1 MEILFSAFLLSL
13 VLVGIH
19 AYFGLEIIRRGI
31 IFTDLAVGQGAALGA
46 AASLFFW
53 DGRFQYGCSLLAA
66 LLFALWISLA
76 SNRGRFPEAFIGLVY
91 ALGISA
97 VFLLLS
103 KSPHGTEE
111 FQRLLVSDLL
121 YVSLDQ
127 VAHTA
132 GLYALIGLALWG
144 LTRLPEGRLRHIGF
158 FLLFALTVTS
168 SVKLA
173 GVLVVFALLVG
184 PALVAVTLCNR
195 RQLWLAWIYGII
207 VNSCGTLVSYHVD
220 LPTGQTLV
228 FCQAFLGTLIYFL
241 GCRRMDRSKKGPFSR

>member
-1 MEILFSAFLLSL
+1 M
-13 VLVGIH
+13 
-19 AYFGLEIIRRGI
+19 
-31 IFTDLAVGQGAALGA
+31 
-46 AASLFFW
+46 
-53 DGRFQYGCSLLAA
+53 
-66 LLFALWISLA
+66 
-76 SNRGRFPEAFIGLVY
+76 
-91 ALGISA
+91 
-97 VFLLLS
+97 S

-127 VAHTA
+127 VAQTA

-144 LTRLPEGRLRHIGF
+144 LTRLPEGRLRHTGF

-184 PALVAVTLCNR
+184 PALVAVTLFDRN
-195 RQLWLAWIYGII
+195 QLWIAWIYGF
-207 VNSCGTLVSYHVD
+207 VNSGGTLASYYFD

-228 FCQAFLGTLIYFL
+228 FLQAFLGAVIYFA
-241 GCRRMDRSKKGPFSR
+241 GSRRMKNRWAVLGI

>member
-31 IFTDLAVGQGAALGA
+31 IFTDLAVGQAAALGA

-53 DGRFQYGCSLLAA
+53 DGRFLYGCSLLAA
-66 LLFALWISLA
+66 LLGAFWIALA
-76 SNRGRFPEAFIGLVY
+76 SRRGRFPEAFIGLVY

-127 VAHTA
+127 VARTA

-144 LTRLPEGRLRHIGF
+144 LARLKEGRLRHTGF

-184 PALVAVTLCNR
+184 PALVAVTLFDRN
-195 RQLWLAWIYGII
+195 QLWIAWIYGLVI
-207 VNSCGTLVSYHVD
+207 NSGGTLASYYFD

-228 FCQAFLGTLIYFL
+228 FLQAFLGAVIYFA
-241 GCRRMDRSKKGPFSR
+241 GSRRASCR

>member
-31 IFTDLAVGQGAALGA
+31 IFTDLAVGQAAALGA
-46 AASLFFW
+46 AVSLFFW
-53 DGRFQYGCSLLAA
+53 DGRFLYGCSLLAA
-66 LLFALWISLA
+66 LLGAMWIALA
-76 SNRGRFPEAFIGLVY
+76 SGKGRFPEAFIGLVY

-127 VAHTA
+127 VARTA

-144 LTRLPEGRLRHIGF
+144 LTRLPEGRLRHTGF

-184 PALVAVTLCNR
+184 PALVAVTLFEVVGSGSPGFTGSSSIPAVPGPV
-195 RQLWLAWIYGII
+195 LLGSADWPDPGIFA
-207 VNSCGTLVSYHVD
+207 G
-220 LPTGQTLV
+220 
-228 FCQAFLGTLIYFL
+228 FLGAVIYFA
-241 GCRRMDRSKKGPFSR
+241 GVDG

>member
-1 MEILFSAFLLSL
+1 MEILLSAFLLSL

-31 IFTDLAVGQGAALGA
+31 IFTDLAVGQAAALGA
-46 AASLFFW
+46 AAALFFW
-53 DGRFQYGCSLLAA
+53 DGRFHYGCSLLAA
-66 LLFALWISLA
+66 LLVSFWISLA
-76 SNRGRFPEAFIGLVY
+76 AGKGRFPEAFIGLVY

-103 KSPHGTEE
+103 KSPHGMEE
-111 FQRLLVSDLL
+111 FQRLLASDLL

-127 VAHTA
+127 VAVTA

-144 LTRLPEGRLRHIGF
+144 LTRLPEGRLRHTGF

-184 PALVAVTLCNR
+184 PALAAVTLFTR
-195 RQLWLAWIYGII
+195 HQLWAAWIYGTC
-207 VNSCGTLVSYHVD
+207 VNSGGTLASYWLD

-228 FCQAFLGTLIYFL
+228 FLQALLGAVIYFAGNRL
-241 GCRRMDRSKKGPFSR
+241 NKTRGLST

>member
-1 MEILFSAFLLSL
+1 M
-13 VLVGIH
+13 
-19 AYFGLEIIRRGI
+19 
-31 IFTDLAVGQGAALGA
+31 
-46 AASLFFW
+46 
-53 DGRFQYGCSLLAA
+53 
-66 LLFALWISLA
+66 
-76 SNRGRFPEAFIGLVY
+76 
-91 ALGISA
+91 GISA

-127 VAHTA
+127 VARTA
-132 GLYALIGLALWG
+132 GLYALIGMALWG
-144 LTRLPEGRLRHIGF
+144 LTRLPEGRLRHTGF

-184 PALVAVTLCNR
+184 PALVAVTLFDR
-195 RQLWLAWIYGII
+195 RQLWIAWIYGLVI
-207 VNSCGTLVSYHVD
+207 NSGGTLASYYLD

-228 FCQAFLGTLIYFL
+228 FLQAFLGAVIYFA
-241 GCRRMDRSKKGPFSR
+241 GSRRASSSVDGFS

>member
-31 IFTDLAVGQGAALGA
+31 IFTDLAVGQAAALGA
-46 AASLFFW
+46 AVSLFFW
-53 DGRFQYGCSLLAA
+53 DGRFLYGCSLLAA
-66 LLFALWISLA
+66 LLGAMWIALA
-76 SNRGRFPEAFIGLVY
+76 SGKGRFPEAFIGLVY

-127 VAHTA
+127 VAQTA
-132 GLYALIGLALWG
+132 GLVCPDRSGPLGSYPAPRGPPAPH
-144 LTRLPEGRLRHIGF
+144 RLL
-158 FLLFALTVTS
+158 
-168 SVKLA
+168 
-173 GVLVVFALLVG
+173 
-184 PALVAVTLCNR
+184 PALCSDGYQFGEAGR
-195 RQLWLAWIYGII
+195 
-207 VNSCGTLVSYHVD
+207 
-220 LPTGQTLV
+220 
-228 FCQAFLGTLIYFL
+228 
-241 GCRRMDRSKKGPFSR
+241 GPGGLRPAGGPGPGGRHPVR

>member
-1 MEILFSAFLLSL
+1 MDILLSAFLLSL

-31 IFTDLAVGQGAALGA
+31 IFTDLAVGQAAALGA
-46 AASLFFW
+46 AAALFLW
-53 DGRFQYGCSLLAA
+53 NGRFLYVSSLLAA
-66 LLFALWISLA
+66 LLVAFWISLA
-76 SNRGRFPEAFIGLVY
+76 ARRGPFPEAFIGLVY

-97 VFLLLS
+97 VFLLLA
-103 KSPHGTEE
+103 KSPHGMEE

-121 YVSLDQ
+121 YVSLEQ
-127 VAHTA
+127 VGWTA

-144 LTRLPEGRLRHIGF
+144 LTRLPEGRLRHTGF

-184 PALVAVTLCNR
+184 PALVAVTLFGK
-195 RQLWLAWIYGII
+195 RQLWAAWVYGMV
-207 VNSCGTLVSYHVD
+207 VNSGGTLASYWLD

-228 FCQAFLGTLIYFL
+228 FLQAFLGAVIYFTGNRL
-241 GCRRMDRSKKGPFSR
+241 KETRGLFS

>member
-31 IFTDLAVGQGAALGA
+31 IFTDLAVGQAAALGA
-46 AASLFFW
+46 AASLFFGTAGSSTDALCW
-53 DGRFQYGCSLLAA
+53 QPCWGPCGLPWLPGRGD
-66 LLFALWISLA
+66 
-76 SNRGRFPEAFIGLVY
+76 FPEAFIGLVY

-127 VAHTA
+127 VALTA

-144 LTRLPEGRLRHIGF
+144 LTRLPEGRLRHTGF

-184 PALVAVTLCNR
+184 PALVAVTLFDR
-195 RQLWLAWIYGII
+195 HQLWIAWIYGLRHQFRWYP
-207 VNSCGTLVSYHVD
+207 GLV
-220 LPTGQTLV
+220 L
-228 FCQAFLGTLIYFL
+228 F
-241 GCRRMDRSKKGPFSR
+241 